1 MKAVWSLAL
10 VMLACLMIVGRPG
23 DAHAQGATADPMR
36 VAMQRIVDDF
46 NNNNLGS
53 LVAAVD
59 QEAMLESI
67 FEDRLIS
74 QSVRSQIRG
83 SFAGRLEQMFVSA
96 FPATDQEILGRI
108 VGFKR
113 NGDRATCVV
122 RYDLPRYQFMYHEF
136 QLRAGRGN
144 GVVIEDW
151 IDFNS
156 GQQFTD
162 SVGDSLVMALPG
174 QSETRALLSPVQLD
188 ESQLFQ
194 VSELLKSARD
204 KKAKRY
210 FEILDGLGDR
220 IKTHHVIAL
229 TSVHVAQQ
237 GRDGLKYRAALTTL
251 AENYANEPL
260 FATMLL
266 DYYLPNGDFD
276 SAMQAMR
283 GLGNRLVEPDA
294 ALKSRMATLA
304 LILGNT
310 EEADA
315 YAESAVE
322 IEPELELAWWAA
334 LRTRTAQEKYAEAVQ
349 ALTVLERQFGHK
361 LRTTALENDSNLAV
375 LLETDEFKAWS
386 APQ

>member
-10 VMLACLMIVGRPG
+10 VALACLIIVGRPG
-23 DAHAQGATADPMR
+23 QALAQGAAADPMR
-36 VAMQRIVDDF
+36 AAFQRVIDDF
-46 NNNNLGS
+46 NNNNLDT

-59 QEAMLESI
+59 QEAMLDSI

-74 QSVRSQIRG
+74 QNVRSQFRG

-96 FPATDQEILGRI
+96 FPATDEEILGRI
-108 VGFKR
+108 VGFNR

-122 RYDLPRYQFMYHEF
+122 RYNLPRYQFMYHEF
-136 QLRAGRGN
+136 QLRGGRGQ

-156 GQQFTD
+156 GEQFTD

-174 QSETRALLSPVQLD
+174 QSETRALLSPLQLD
-188 ESQLFQ
+188 DAQVFQ

-220 IKTHHVIAL
+220 VKSHHVIAL

-237 GRDGLKYRAALTTL
+237 GRDGLKYRAALETL
-251 AENYANEPL
+251 AQNYANEPL
-260 FATMLL
+260 FASMLL
-266 DYYLPNGDFD
+266 DYYLPNGDFE
-276 SAMQAMR
+276 SAMQAMLR
-283 GLGNRLVEPDA
+283 LGNRLGEPDA
-294 ALKSRMATLA
+294 ALKARMATLA
-304 LILGNT
+304 LILGDT
-310 EEADA
+310 EQADT
-315 YAESAVE
+315 YAEAAVE
-322 IEPELELAWWAA
+322 AEPELELGWWAV

-361 LRTTALENDSNLAV
+361 LRTTALENDSILAT
-375 LLETDEFKAWS
+375 LLDTDEFKAWS
-386 APQ
+386 AP

>member
-1 MKAVWSLAL
+1 MKAVLSVAL
-10 VMLACLMIVGRPG
+10 VLLACLAIVGPQG
-23 DAHAQGATADPMR
+23 HALAQESAADPMQ
-36 VAMQRIVDDF
+36 VAFQRIVDDF
-46 NNNNLGS
+46 NNNKLDS

-59 QEAMLESI
+59 KESMLNSI

-74 QSVRSQIRG
+74 QNVRSQFRS

-96 FPATDQEILGRI
+96 FPTTDQEILGRI
-108 VGFKR
+108 VRFTR
-113 NGDRATCVV
+113 TGDRATCVV

-136 QLRAGRGN
+136 QLKSARGK

-156 GQQFTD
+156 GEPFTD
-162 SVGDSLVMALPG
+162 AVGDSLVMALPG
-174 QSETRALLSPVQLD
+174 QSETRALLSPVQLS
-188 ESQLFQ
+188 EAQVFQ

-210 FEILDGLGDR
+210 FEILDGLDDR
-220 IKTHHVIAL
+220 VKSHHVIVL
-229 TSVHVAQQ
+229 TSVHMAQQ
-237 GRDGLKYRAALTTL
+237 ARDGLKYRAALTTM
-251 AENYANEPL
+251 AEQFPNNPL

-266 DYYLPNGDFD
+266 DYYLPNADFD
-276 SAMQAMR
+276 SAMQGMLR
-283 GLGNRLVEPDA
+283 LGNRLGGPDA
-294 ALKSRMATLA
+294 ALKARMSTLA

-315 YAESAVE
+315 YAESAIE
-322 IEPELELAWWAA
+322 MEPELELAWWSV
-334 LRTRTAQEKYAEAVQ
+334 LRTRTAQEQFDEAVQ

-361 LRTTALENDSNLAV
+361 LRTTALEKDRILAT

-386 APQ
+386 AL

>member
-10 VMLACLMIVGRPG
+10 IALACLIIVGRPG
-23 DAHAQGATADPMR
+23 QALAQEAAADPMR
-36 VAMQRIVDDF
+36 AAFQRVIDDF
-46 NNNNLGS
+46 NNNNLDT

-59 QEAMLESI
+59 QEAMLDSI

-74 QSVRSQIRG
+74 QNVRSQFRG

-96 FPATDQEILGRI
+96 FPATDEEILGRI
-108 VGFKR
+108 VGFNR

-136 QLRAGRGN
+136 QLRSGRGQA
-144 GVVIEDW
+144 VVIEDW

-156 GQQFTD
+156 GEQFTD

-188 ESQLFQ
+188 DAQVFQ

-210 FEILDGLGDR
+210 FEILDGLGDPV
-220 IKTHHVIAL
+220 KSHHVIAL

-237 GRDGLKYRAALTTL
+237 GRDGLKYRAALETL
-251 AENYANEPL
+251 AKNYANEPL
-260 FATMLL
+260 FASMLL
-266 DYYLPNGDFD
+266 DYYLPNGDFE
-276 SAMQAMR
+276 SAMQAMLR
-283 GLGNRLVEPDA
+283 LGSRLGEPDA
-294 ALKSRMATLA
+294 ALKARMATLA

-310 EEADA
+310 EQAHTHAEA
-315 YAESAVE
+315 AVE
-322 IEPELELAWWAA
+322 AEPELELTWWAV

-361 LRTTALENDSNLAV
+361 LRTTALENDSILAT

-386 APQ
+386 AP

>member
-10 VMLACLMIVGRPG
+10 VSLACLIVVVAPR
-23 DAHAQGATADPMR
+23 HAQAQDAAVDPLQ
-36 VAMQRIVDDF
+36 VAFQRIVDDF
-46 NNNNLGS
+46 NNNNLDS
-53 LVAAVD
+53 LIAAVD
-59 QEAMLESI
+59 NEAMLDSI

-74 QSVRSQIRG
+74 QNVRSQFRG

-96 FPATDQEILGRI
+96 FPATDQEILGHI
-108 VGFKR
+108 VGFTR

-136 QLRAGRGN
+136 QLRSGRGK

-156 GQQFTD
+156 GEQFTD

-188 ESQLFQ
+188 EAQLFQ

-210 FEILDGLGDR
+210 FEILDGLSDGV
-220 IKTHHVIAL
+220 KSHHVIVL
-229 TSVHVAQQ
+229 TSVHIAQQ
-237 GRDGLKYRAALTTL
+237 ARDGLKYRAALTTM
-251 AENYANEPL
+251 AEEFPNNPL

-266 DYYLPNGDFD
+266 DYYLPNGDFE
-276 SAMQAMR
+276 SAMQGMLR
-283 GLGNRLVEPDA
+283 LGNRLGGPDA
-294 ALKSRMATLA
+294 ALKARLSTLA
-304 LILGNT
+304 LILGDT
-310 EEADA
+310 EGADS
-315 YAESAVE
+315 YAESAIE
-322 IEPELELAWWAA
+322 MEPELELGWWSA
-334 LRTRTAQEKYAEAVQ
+334 LRTRTAQEQYAEAVQ

-361 LRTTALENDSNLAV
+361 LRTTALEGDSVLAT
-375 LLETDEFKAWS
+375 LLETDEFKAWA
-386 APQ
+386 AP